1 MTVHHIIET
10 GEKEYFSLEEE
21 SDGTNRLFDYIP
33 LILDFIQGDKVFVI
47 DEIERSL
54 HPSLIKRYLSCILDI
69 LERLRVRWYLPLMR
83 LF

>member
-33 LILDFIQGDKVFVI
+33 LILDLSR
-47 DEIERSL
+47 EIRSL
-54 HPSLIKRYLSCILDI
+54 SLMK
-69 LERLRVRWYLPLMR
+69 
-83 LF
+83 

>member
-33 LILDFIQGDKVFVI
+33 LILDFIQGDKVFII

-54 HPSLIKRYLSCILDI
+54 HPSLIKRYSNCILNI
-69 LERLRVRWYLPLMR
+69 LAKLHVR
-83 LF
+83 